1 MVEYAIANASIVPVR
16 REPAEES
23 EQLTQLLWGE
33 QCTVLDRLPRWTRIH
48 SLLDGQEGWV
58 DFKMV
63 TLADR
68 LPDYEHAT
76 AIVKDPYTVA
86 LACDSPRVR
95 MPLTM
100 GTQLRNYHDGYFE
113 VLGRNYQTLPQNVA
127 AEPLLFDADT
137 IEQVL
142 LSQQGAPY
150 LWGGKSTLG
159 MDCSGLTQVFYSLFG
174 VSLLRNAR
182 EQITQG
188 EQVASLSE
196 AHIGDLAFFD
206 HADRAPEQ
214 TSISH
219 VGILLSPDRIV
230 HCSGCV
236 HTDSIDSRGIHLP
249 NGEMTHHL
257 VAVRRYTSLLI

>member
-1 MVEYAIANASIVPVR
+1 MVKYAIANASIVPVR

-23 EQLTQLLWGE
+23 EQLTQLLLGE
-33 QCTVLDRLPRWTRIH
+33 QCTVLDQLPRWTRVH
-48 SLLDGQEGWV
+48 SLIDGQEGWV

-63 TLADR
+63 TQVEQ
-68 LPDYEHAT
+68 LPEYEHAT

-86 LACDSPRVR
+86 LTCDSPHVRV
-95 MPLTM
+95 PLTM
-100 GTQLRNYHDGYFE
+100 GTHLQNYHDGYFE
-113 VLGRNYQTLPQNVA
+113 VLGRQYQTLPQNVA
-127 AEPLLFDADT
+127 TEPLPFNADT

-150 LWGGKSTLG
+150 LWGGKSTFG

-188 EQVASLSE
+188 ESVATPAE
-196 AHIGDLAFFD
+196 VQPGDLAFFD
-206 HADRAPEQ
+206 HADRDPRQ

-219 VGILLSPDRIV
+219 VGILLSSTRII

-236 HTDSIDSRGIHLP
+236 HVDDIDSQGIHLP

-257 VAVRRYTSLLI
+257 VAIRRYASPQ